1 MSSTINQESIL
12 SGKVSTK
19 EVSLSGKVS
28 TQEMLLSGKVA
39 TLETLIGPPGPQG
52 PKGDP
57 GDSYTVKGLYATL
70 SALQSAH
77 PTGSEGDA
85 WFVGTSDSNVVYQ
98 WDVDQS
104 AWVNVG
110 ALKGPKGDTGPQ
122 GPQGAQGEKG
132 DTGPQGEK
140 GDKGDAFTYSDFTS
154 EQLAALKGEKGEKG
168 EKGDTGPQG
177 PKGDTGETGPQ
188 GDQGPAGQDGASYT
202 VNGLYS
208 TLSALQAAHP
218 TGSAGD
224 AWFVGT
230 TEDNVVYQWDVDK
243 AEWVNVGALKGPKGE
258 QGPQGEK
265 GEKGDIGPAGAGVP
279 DGGTAGQLLS
289 KTESGTEWRDPPQS
303 GVQSDWNQND
313 ETAPDYV
320 KNRPFYTGDL
330 VETVLVEEST
340 ISFADQGNGSYGAQ
354 VQSTFVATVGEA
366 YKVYWDGSAYECT
379 CVAVSESSLLFIG
392 NLSIV
397 GMGSDTGEPFI
408 IGVFNGEGFQ
418 IATTNT
424 SASHTFSIS
433 GFVQEVVK
441 IDEKYLPTI
450 PADKSPA
457 LPVIEFTTNI
467 SANIGNDTQPSFD
480 ISNLSYSEI
489 YAIVEKG
496 SFQIKD
502 SSGANYRPIRTEI
515 GSSGAIF
522 VDILVIGSP
531 MTYASLA
538 CNANQTRFYRNN
550 WWQIET
556 TISVLVTLSASGWD
570 ADTKTQT
577 VSVAGVTVSSNGSL
591 RIAQS
596 ATDEQ
601 FTAWGAAQPRVT
613 AQADG
618 SITVKLAGTVP
629 TIDIPV
635 EVLIV

>member
-1 MSSTINQESIL
+1 MSSTINQDAIL
-12 SGKVSTK
+12 SGKVSTQD
-19 EVSLSGKVS
+19 VLLSGKVS

-57 GDSYTVKGLYATL
+57 GDSYTVKGLYDTL
-70 SALQSAH
+70 SALQAAH

-98 WDVDQS
+98 WDVDRAS
-104 AWVNVG
+104 WVNVG
-110 ALKGPKGDTGPQ
+110 ALKGPKGDVGETGPQ
-122 GPQGAQGEKG
+122 GPR
-132 DTGPQGEK
+132 GPQGKK
-140 GDKGDAFTYSDFTS
+140 GDKGDAFVYSDFTA
-154 EQLAALKGEKGEKG
+154 EQLSSLKGEKGE
-168 EKGDTGPQG
+168 TGLQG
-177 PKGDTGETGPQ
+177 PKGDT
-188 GDQGPAGQDGASYT
+188 
-202 VNGLYS
+202 
-208 TLSALQAAHP
+208 
-218 TGSAGD
+218 
-224 AWFVGT
+224 
-230 TEDNVVYQWDVDK
+230 
-243 AEWVNVGALKGPKGE
+243 
-258 QGPQGEK
+258 
-265 GEKGDIGPAGAGVP
+265 GPAGAGVP

-289 KTESGTEWRDPPQS
+289 KTESGTEWIDPPQS
-303 GVQSDWNQND
+303 GAQSDWNQNN

-320 KNRPFYTGDL
+320 KNRPFYTGNL

-340 ISFADQGNGSYGAQ
+340 VSFATMDGLYMAQ
-354 VQSTFVATVGEA
+354 IESTFSATVGEA

-379 CVAVSESSLLFIG
+379 CVDTSESILLFIG
-392 NLSIV
+392 NLSIM
-397 GMGSDTGEPFI
+397 GMGSDSGEPFL
-408 IGVFNGEGFQ
+408 IGVFNGEGIQ
-418 IATTNT
+418 IGTTNT

-467 SANIGNDTQPSFD
+467 SANIGNDTQPSFNV
-480 ISNLSYSEI
+480 SNLSYSEI

-502 SSGANYRPIRTEI
+502 SSGVNYRPIRTEI

-522 VDILVIGSP
+522 VDILVLGSP

-577 VSVAGVTVSSNGSL
+577 VSVAGVTATANGSL

-596 ATDEQ
+596 ATDDQ
-601 FTAWGAAQPRVT
+601 FAAWGAAQPRVT

-618 SITVKLAGTVP
+618 SIAVKLAGTVP

>member
-1 MSSTINQESIL
+1 MGSTINQDAIL
-12 SGKVSTK
+12 SGKVSTQD
-19 EVSLSGKVS
+19 VLLSGKVS

-98 WDVDQS
+98 WDMDQA

-110 ALKGPKGDTGPQ
+110 ALKGPKGDTGETGPQ
-122 GPQGAQGEKG
+122 GPQGPQGEKG

-140 GDKGDAFTYSDFTS
+140 GPKGDAFTYSDFTA
-154 EQLAALKGEKGEKG
+154 EQLASLKGEKGN
-168 EKGDTGPQG
+168 TGPQG

-188 GDQGPAGQDGASYT
+188 GEQGPAGQDGASYT
-202 VNGLYS
+202 IKGLYT
-208 TLSALQAAHP
+208 TLSALQTAHP

-230 TEDNVVYQWDVDK
+230 TEDNVVYQWDVDQ
-243 AEWVNVGALKGPKGE
+243 AAWVNVGALKGPKGDTGP
-258 QGPQGEK
+258 QGPQGET
-265 GEKGDIGPAGAGVP
+265 GPAGAGVP
-279 DGGTAGQLLS
+279 DGGTVGQLLS
-289 KTESGTEWRDPPQS
+289 KTESGTEWIDPPKS
-303 GVQSDWNQND
+303 GAQPDWNQND
-313 ETAPDYV
+313 KTAPDYV
-320 KNRPFYTGDL
+320 KNRPFYTGGP

-340 ISFADQGNGSYGAQ
+340 ISFADKGNGSYGAQ

-366 YKVYWDGSAYECT
+366 YKVYWDGSSYECT
-379 CVAVSESSLLFIG
+379 CVAVSGSPLLFIG

-397 GMGSDTGEPFI
+397 GAGPDTSEPFL
-408 IGVFNGEGFQ
+408 IGVFNGEGIQ
-418 IATTNT
+418 IGTTDS

-433 GFVQEVVK
+433 VFVTEVVK

-480 ISNLSYSEI
+480 VLNLSYSEI

-502 SSGANYRPIRTEI
+502 SAGVNYRPIKTEI
-515 GSSGAIF
+515 VSSGAII
-522 VDILVIGSP
+522 VEILVIGSP

-550 WWQIET
+550 WWQIE
-556 TISVLVTLSASGWD
+556 A
-570 ADTKTQT
+570 TK
-577 VSVAGVTVSSNGSL
+577 
-591 RIAQS
+591 
-596 ATDEQ
+596 
-601 FTAWGAAQPRVT
+601 
-613 AQADG
+613 
-618 SITVKLAGTVP
+618 K
-629 TIDIPV
+629 
-635 EVLIV
+635 